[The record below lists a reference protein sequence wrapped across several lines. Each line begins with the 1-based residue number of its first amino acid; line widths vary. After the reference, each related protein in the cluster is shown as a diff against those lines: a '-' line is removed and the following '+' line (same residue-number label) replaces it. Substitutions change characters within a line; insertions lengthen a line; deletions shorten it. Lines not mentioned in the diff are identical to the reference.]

1 MRFLKLILRAAFTAH
16 FIAFLFLA
24 SLAYNVLGLVGKAP
38 TPSVRTLEDA
48 LVMIA
53 LFGVLVALG
62 WLAGNEARGA
72 NVRRLTRER
81 DHALAHGAYLRGLNA
96 EMIDD
101 VMAAASAGIKVK
113 SLRYTFA
120 SRDAQAEYL
129 EDNPLERP
137 LSWYAKRHDAK
148 EGEAN
153 EQLTPEAKAA
163 LFEAAGLRREARE
176 FDYGGRL

>member
-101 VMAAASAGIKVK
+101 VMAAASAGVKVK

-120 SRDAQAEYL
+120 ARDAQEEWA
-129 EDNPLERP
+129 
-137 LSWYAKRHDAK
+137 
-148 EGEAN
+148 EAN
-153 EQLTPEAKAA
+153 GQLSPAAKAA
-163 LFEAAGLRREARE
+163 LFEAAGLPAAQREARE